1 MQLTP
6 QTAIYITH
14 PQVIVDSQV
23 QVTEWQLSPLGAERV
38 DWLAKRVADLSSTC
52 PVAMVCSAERKAIET
67 ATPLADALGVDLEQ
81 RPHTHENDRSS
92 TGFIPPD
99 AFERQADAF
108 FASPTR
114 SVRGWETAQ
123 AAQARILREV
133 LAVEADH
140 ERRALIICGHGA
152 VGTLLYCALAG
163 LEIDRRWDQP
173 PGGGNWFA
181 YDRLSRRPLSH
192 WAPIETLF
200 VDQNQ
205 SREKQ

>member
-6 QTAIYITH
+6 QTAIYVTH
-14 PQVIVDSQV
+14 PQVIVDTQV
-23 QVTEWQLSPLGAERV
+23 QVTEWQLSVLGAERV
-38 DWLAKRVADLSSTC
+38 DQLAKRVAALSSTC
-52 PVAMVCSAERKAIET
+52 PVAVVCSGERKAIET
-67 ATPLADALGVDLEQ
+67 AKPLANALGVDLEQ
-81 RPHTHENDRSS
+81 RHHTHENDRSS
-92 TGFIPPD
+92 TGFLPPD

-108 FASPTR
+108 FANPAR

-123 AAQARILREV
+123 NAQARILREMV
-133 LAVEADH
+133 AAEADH
-140 ERRALIICGHGA
+140 EGCALIICGHGA

-163 LEIDRRWDQP
+163 QKIDRRWDQP

-181 YDRLSRRPLSH
+181 YDRRSHSPLSH